1 MGVDLFPGPQYWGG
15 GCGLI
20 PRPSVLGMGVVSSSP
35 QYWGWVW
42 SLPSPQYWG
51 GCGLFPALSTGGGCG
66 LILSVSSRTI
76 FQGS

>member
-20 PRPSVLGMGVVSSSP
+20 PRPSVLGMGVVSSQPSVLGVGVVSSQP
-35 QYWGWVW
+35 SVLGWVW

-51 GCGLFPALSTGGGCG
+51 WVWSHFEY
-66 LILSVSSRTI
+66 
-76 FQGS
+76 